1 MKTDS
6 IVLGGGCF
14 WCLEAAYQQVNG
26 VQSAL
31 PGYSDG
37 DSATAN
43 YGTVCSGRTDHA
55 EVVRVVFDPAVVSL
69 QDVLGIFWL
78 IHDPTSLNQQGADVG
93 PQYASV
99 IFYVDEDQRKQVGA
113 FRDEA
118 QALLDKPIVT
128 RIEPLNVFY
137 EAEPEHHNYYL
148 KKPAAGYCQAVIDPK
163 LSKLRQ
169 HFAPLL
175 NA

>member
-31 PGYSDG
+31 PGYSGGESRD
-37 DSATAN
+37 AT
-43 YGTVCSGRTDHA
+43 YGAVCGGNTGHA
-55 EVVRVVFDPAVVSL
+55 EVVQVQFDPTVVSL
-69 QDVLGIFWL
+69 KDIMGIFWL
-78 IHDPTSLNQQGADVG
+78 IHDPTSLNQQGADIG

-99 IFYVDEDQRKQVGA
+99 IFYDDEEQRKQVDA
-113 FRDEA
+113 SRFEA

-128 RIEPLNVFY
+128 RIEPLDVFY

-148 KKPAAGYCQAVIDPK
+148 KNPAAGYCQAVIDPK

-175 NA
+175 SD